1 MPKRESHPI
10 PNGTNNM
17 QIVWPFAF
25 ANAEK
30 LGRSKNTHTSFTG
43 ISFFSGLF
51 WALEVLLEA
60 LLPPVT
66 ISISGN
72 RSGDLLKS
80 KWSLA
85 A

>member
-30 LGRSKNTHTSFTG
+30 LGRSKKNTHKFYRN
-43 ISFFSGLF
+43 IIFSGLF
-51 WALEVLLEA
+51 WALEELLEA